1 MQEPPERSVDLEP
14 DLDPASRRCLEQT
27 RSWVLNVLVCTGLT
41 IMASGLILRFAN
53 WKLIVD
59 DVEGWRRGLYAA
71 LIGLI
76 AFSHLTRR
84 IMGSRDRLRLPDTR
98 AERFFRSHVVAA
110 AVGGLAAVV
119 GLVYGL
125 TIEPRFESVVIFWAS
140 ALVLGILALP
150 RAIELGDFSEP
161 MTSEEDTER

>member
-1 MQEPPERSVDLEP
+1 MHEPPERSGDLSP
-14 DLDPASRRCLEQT
+14 DLDPPSRRCLERT

-41 IMASGLILRFAN
+41 IMASGLILRYAG

-59 DVEGWRRGLYAA
+59 DEEGWRRGLYGA
-71 LIGLI
+71 LIGVI

-84 IMGSRDRLRLPDTR
+84 IMGSRDRLRPPETR

-110 AVGGLAAVV
+110 AVGALAAVV
-119 GLVYGL
+119 GLMYGL
-125 TIEPRFESVVIFWAS
+125 TIEPRFESVVVFWAS
-140 ALVLGILALP
+140 ALVLGVLALP

-161 MTSEEDTER
+161 MTSDEITER